1 MALFIGGILSQKYK
15 MCHVD
20 FDTGLFRAAKACQKD
35 FIIVTHK
42 ETGWKQRF
50 DGVSKFYGLGK
61 SKAKGWIGEQNT
73 IREKQGKSLISVD
86 DFIIE
91 ECAELVD
98 TGEVVLKQAM
108 DMIDFMVGRIK
119 KTSEAED
126 YRLYIGG
133 SCNWRYDAA
142 NILPYKGN
150 RKPKPIFFLEVKEAL
165 MKKYKSKI
173 VVVDEEEVDDKLGQI
188 GWQNY
193 LNFRKTGKWEH
204 VLSYIDKDLKMI
216 ISPHFNYDKCED
228 GIEINTPEEAAKW
241 FCLQLLVGDK
251 NTDNIQGL
259 PNLSPDFQTKYELRK
274 CRGLGKET
282 ALKILEGKNIKESF
296 EVVVEAYKSYY
307 GEEKKKLLTFRNE
320 ELQYNWLDYLREN
333 GLLLWMRRESNEMY
347 NIEDT
352 LNRLGIEY

>member
-1 MALFIGGILSQKYK
+1 MTQKYK

-20 FDTGLFRAAKACQKD
+20 FDTCLFRAAKSCQKD
-35 FIIVTHK
+35 YIIVTHK

-61 SKAKGWIGEQNT
+61 QKNKGWIGEQNA
-73 IREKQGKSLISVD
+73 IREKQKKPLISAD

-98 TGEVVLKQAM
+98 IEEVVLKQAL
-108 DMIDFMVGRIK
+108 DLIDFTVGRIK
-119 KTSEAED
+119 KASEAED
-126 YRLYIGG
+126 YRLYIAGTG
-133 SCNWRYDAA
+133 NWRYDAA

-165 MKKYKSKI
+165 IQKYKNKI
-173 VVVDEEEVDDKLGQI
+173 VIVDNAEVDDKIGEI

-216 ISPHFNYDKCED
+216 ISPHFNYDKCDE
-228 GIEINTPEEAAKW
+228 GVEINTPEEAAKW

-251 NTDNIQGL
+251 TTDNIQGL
-259 PNLSPDFQTKYELRK
+259 PNLSPEFQEKYELRK

-307 GEEKKKLLTFRNE
+307 GEDKKKLLTFRGE
-320 ELQYNWLDYLREN
+320 ELEYNWLDYLKEN
-333 GLLLWMRRESNEMY
+333 GLLLWMRREPDEMY

-352 LNRLGIEY
+352 LKRLGIEY